1 LLLSGLFCLIC
12 AGIVAGCGGDAQP
25 ESPLSLTDL
34 PGPLPHRAPLV
45 DLAQG
50 PPPEGRWCPDPQTVE
65 ISGNFREA
73 AWPLH
78 EVPRQR
84 LTFDTDGSLELSEGE
99 HFSWPD
105 LPSDGLH
112 VWIKPTGSALS
123 HTETYPIEYRFIPRA
138 DFAQGRGRVAVFNG
152 APPAPD
158 AIVRLRPL
166 PPADRTWRSTPTVV
180 PPDGR
185 LMAAYGVARD
195 WPLESSARFEFTLR
209 VVPEGA
215 EADAMQVVKTL
226 DATTDAA
233 EDWQE
238 VALDLSGL
246 AGQTVTV
253 HCEAKA
259 LDGAARRD
267 SVQPFWSVPQLTG
280 TPEREER
287 RPNILLIVLDTLRV
301 DRLHHTGYGRE
312 TSPELDRFAQESTVF
327 LNAVSPSTWTTPS
340 HASMFTGAQ
349 VWQHGAGSWFRGF
362 SLSDRWNTIAEIA
375 RAEGY
380 TTAAFTEGGA
390 VGGRFGFSQGFE
402 QYDDGP
408 VFEGPRSGTAKITL
422 EKAWDWMA
430 RRAAAPFF
438 MFVHTFEIH
447 APYCSPP
454 PDGTAYVNPEAGSCC
469 IDEDEITDD
478 EIGARAS
485 SLYDGG
491 VRYTDRMLGAFLER
505 MKTEG
510 LLENTIVVI
519 TSDHGEEFG
528 EHGAYGHSTHIFP
541 EVCNVPLMVR
551 MPGPARPGTKV
562 DTLVGT
568 IDLHAT
574 LAEFMGAPADRVFP
588 EARSFAAL
596 ARGDADATYDRPY
609 VFCHLPQRDQDAAL
623 ATGRDH
629 EYEYYSIRSQE
640 ARFMITNHFWML
652 REIGAM
658 PPETAAAEWT
668 EFAFEHLADPF
679 ETQNLAESP
688 SEELKRLRGILYD
701 RLRADG
707 QLRHSLGNSESRALD
722 VSEESIQQM
731 EAMGYF

>member
-1 LLLSGLFCLIC
+1 VLH
-12 AGIVAGCGGDAQP
+12 GCEGKTQP
-25 ESPLSLTDL
+25 ESPLSLAEI
-34 PGPLPHRAPLV
+34 PAPLPHRTPLIAAAQAPMP
-45 DLAQG
+45 QG
-50 PPPEGRWCPDPQTVE
+50 KVIPDPQTVE

-73 AWPLH
+73 VWPLR

-84 LTFDTDGSLELSEGE
+84 LTFEADGSLELVEAK

-105 LPSDGLH
+105 YPSEGIH
-112 VWIKPTGSALS
+112 VSVKPTGSALS

-138 DFAQGRGRVAVFNG
+138 DFVEGRGRVAVFEG

-158 AIVRLRPL
+158 AIVRLRPV
-166 PPADRTWRSTPTVV
+166 PPTHRTWSSTPAVV
-180 PPDGR
+180 PPAGR
-185 LMAAYGVARD
+185 LVAAYGVVRD
-195 WPLESSARFEFTLR
+195 WLLESSGRFEFTLR
-209 VVPEGA
+209 VVPEGD
-215 EADAMQVVKTL
+215 EAHALQVVKTL
-226 DATTDAA
+226 DAATDAA

-238 VALDLSGL
+238 VVLDLSGL
-246 AGQTVTV
+246 TGQNVTV
-253 HCEAKA
+253 YCEAKD
-259 LDGAARRD
+259 LDGTARRD
-267 SVQPFWSVPQLTG
+267 SVQSFWSVPQLTG
-280 TPEREER
+280 APQREES

-301 DRLHHTGYGRE
+301 DRLHHMGYGRE
-312 TSPELDRFAQESTVF
+312 TSPELDRFAEECTVF
-327 LNAVSPSTWTTPS
+327 RNAVSPSTWTTPS

-362 SLSDRWNTIAEIA
+362 TLSDKWNTVAEIA
-375 RAEGY
+375 HAEGY

-402 QYDDGP
+402 QFDDGP

-430 RRAAAPFF
+430 QRAAAPFF

-454 PDGTAYVNPEAGSCC
+454 PDGTAYVDPDAGSCC
-469 IDEDEITDD
+469 IEEADITDD

-491 VRYTDRMLGAFLER
+491 VRYTDRMLGAFLRR
-505 MKTEG
+505 METEG
-510 LLENTIVVI
+510 LLKNTIVII

-551 MPGPARPGTKV
+551 MPGPARAGTRV
-562 DTLVGT
+562 DRLVGT

-588 EARSFAAL
+588 ESRSFAAL
-596 ARGDADATYDRPY
+596 ARGDADAAYDRPY

-629 EYEYYSIRSQE
+629 EYEYYSIRSQD

-652 REIGAM
+652 REIGAE
-658 PPETAAAEWT
+658 PPESRIVEWT
-668 EFAFEHLADPF
+668 EFGFEHRTDPF
-679 ETQNLAESP
+679 ESRNLAETP
-688 SEELKRLRGILYD
+688 SEELQRLRGILYD

-707 QLRHSLGNSESRALD
+707 QLRHSLGNSESNALD